1 MIDSVFSI
9 ISIYSISHN
18 IIIYKMY
25 AYHILK
31 IEKQIC
37 KKKIK
42 KYGVCI
48 CGENI

>member
-1 MIDSVFSI
+1 
-9 ISIYSISHN
+9 
-18 IIIYKMY
+18 MY

-37 KKKIK
+37 KKKLK
-42 KYGVCI
+42 NGVCI